1 MRSHLKQ
8 MPLKCPDK
16 ENFARHNY
24 CIAKYQASTASGHS
38 MEAGRKN
45 GDQPMTDIVKKA
57 TGNFHSGTICF
68 FCRDNENEPFP
79 ADYSDPLALLG
90 DISELHLGTAQKEEM
105 RKILSRDIEEEG
117 AEAVWKNR
125 TYRKN
130 IILSFGKLV

>member
-1 MRSHLKQ
+1 
-8 MPLKCPDK
+8 
-16 ENFARHNY
+16 
-24 CIAKYQASTASGHS
+24 
-38 MEAGRKN
+38 
-45 GDQPMTDIVKKA
+45 MTDIVKKA

-79 ADYSDPLALLG
+79 EDYSDPLALLG
-90 DISELHLGTAQKEEM
+90 DISELHLGTTQKEEM